1 MKNLIDA
8 AIRNLSTNSSSTADY
23 LHQITIYIHICH
35 HHRPSFFNR
44 LIAAISAAQVDLVYS
59 GPVLWEL
66 PGVSKPTPFGTAGS
80 GRSGRLF
87 C

>member
-1 MKNLIDA
+1 VWNRHRTLQNLINSPESITNLIDA

-44 LIAAISAAQVDLVYS
+44 LIAAISADSGILVWPS
-59 GPVLWEL
+59 N
-66 PGVSKPTPFGTAGS
+66 GS
-80 GRSGRLF
+80 
-87 C
+87 